1 MKIDLERQQFM
12 DVQKID
18 DYRTLVG
25 IDEVGIGCL
34 AGPVVAAA
42 VILDPANPIY
52 GITDSKKISEQRRKA
67 LADQVMDNAVDWAI
81 GQASVSEIDQHNILW
96 ASHLAMQRAYG
107 DLKSDAT
114 LVLVDGNKSP
124 YFPVESKAVIKGDE
138 TVLAIGAASI
148 IAKVFRDG
156 LMEELGKKYPDY
168 DFENNK
174 GYPTKSNMQTLR
186 AIGPCAQHRNSFAP
200 VKNWNKKSH

>member
-1 MKIDLERQQFM
+1 M
-12 DVQKID
+12 DAPKID
-18 DYRTLVG
+18 DDRTLVG

-42 VILDPANPIY
+42 VILNPANPIY
-52 GITDSKKISEQRRKA
+52 GITDSKKISEQRRKD
-67 LADQVMDNAVDWAI
+67 LADQIMANAVDWAI
-81 GQASVSEIDQHNILW
+81 GQASVSEIDQHNILR

-107 DLKSDAT
+107 DLKSDVT

-148 IAKVFRDG
+148 IAKVFRDD
-156 LMEELGKKYPDY
+156 LMEELGKKYPAY
-168 DFENNK
+168 DFERNK
-174 GYPTKSNMQTLR
+174 GYPTKSHMQTLR

-200 VKNWNKKSH
+200 VKNWKMRNH

>member
-1 MKIDLERQQFM
+1 M
-12 DVQKID
+12 DASKKD
-18 DYRTLVG
+18 DDRTLVG

-81 GQASVSEIDQHNILW
+81 GQASVSEIDQHNILR

-156 LMEELGKKYPDY
+156 LMEELAKKYPDY
-168 DFENNK
+168 DFEKNK
-174 GYPTKSNMQTLR
+174 GYPTKSHMQTLR
-186 AIGPCAQHRNSFAP
+186 SIGPCAQHRNSFAP
-200 VKNWNKKSH
+200 VKDWNKKSH

>member
-1 MKIDLERQQFM
+1 M
-12 DVQKID
+12 DVPKID
-18 DYRTLVG
+18 DDRTLVG

-42 VILDPANPIY
+42 VILDPANPIN
-52 GITDSKKISEQRRKA
+52 GITDSKKISEQKRKI
-67 LADQVMDNAVDWAI
+67 LADQIMANAVDWSI
-81 GQASVSEIDQHNILW
+81 CQASVSEIDQHNILR
-96 ASHLAMQRAYG
+96 ASHLAMQRAYD

-124 YFPVESKAVIKGDE
+124 CFPVESKAVIKGDE

-156 LMEELGKKYPDY
+156 LMEELGKKYPAY
-168 DFENNK
+168 DFEKNK
-174 GYPTKSNMQTLR
+174 GYPTKSHMQTLR

-200 VKNWNKKSH
+200 VKNWNTKSY

>member
-1 MKIDLERQQFM
+1 MDAPQIDG
-12 DVQKID
+12 D
-18 DYRTLVG
+18 RTLVG
-25 IDEVGIGCL
+25 IDEVGIGSL

-67 LADQVMDNAVDWAI
+67 LADQVMANAVDWAI
-81 GQASVSEIDQHNILW
+81 GQASVSEIDQHNILR
-96 ASHLAMQRAYG
+96 ASHLAMQRAYD

-114 LVLVDGNKSP
+114 LILVDGNKSP

-138 TVLAIGAASI
+138 PVLAIGAASI

-156 LMEELGKKYPDY
+156 LMEELGKKYQAY
-168 DFENNK
+168 DFKKNK
-174 GYPTKSNMQTLR
+174 GYPTKSHMQTLR

-200 VKNWNKKSH
+200 VKNWNTKSY

>member
-1 MKIDLERQQFM
+1 M
-12 DVQKID
+12 DAPKID
-18 DYRTLVG
+18 DDRTLVG

-67 LADQVMDNAVDWAI
+67 LADQVMANAVDWAI
-81 GQASVSEIDQHNILW
+81 GQASVSEIDQHNILR

-156 LMEELGKKYPDY
+156 LMEELAKKYPDY
-168 DFENNK
+168 DFEKNK
-174 GYPTKSNMQTLR
+174 GYPTKSHMQTLR

>member
-1 MKIDLERQQFM
+1 M
-12 DVQKID
+12 DALKID
-18 DYRTLVG
+18 DDRTLVG

-81 GQASVSEIDQHNILW
+81 GQASVSEIDQHNILR

-156 LMEELGKKYPDY
+156 LMEELGKKYPAY
-168 DFENNK
+168 DFEKNK
-174 GYPTKSNMQTLR
+174 GYPTKSHMQTLR

>member
-1 MKIDLERQQFM
+1 M
-12 DVQKID
+12 DALKID
-18 DYRTLVG
+18 DDRTLVG

-42 VILDPANPIY
+42 VILDPANAIY

-81 GQASVSEIDQHNILW
+81 GQASVSEIDQHNILR

-168 DFENNK
+168 DFEKNK
-174 GYPTKSNMQTLR
+174 GYPTKSHMQTLR

>member
-1 MKIDLERQQFM
+1 M
-12 DVQKID
+12 DAPQID
-18 DYRTLVG
+18 DDRTLVG

-67 LADQVMDNAVDWAI
+67 LADQVMANAVDWAI
-81 GQASVSEIDQHNILW
+81 GQASVSEIDQHNILR

-148 IAKVFRDG
+148 IAKVFRDS

-168 DFENNK
+168 DFEKNK
-174 GYPTKSNMQTLR
+174 GYPTKSHMQTLR

>member
-1 MKIDLERQQFM
+1 M
-12 DVQKID
+12 DAPKID
-18 DYRTLVG
+18 DERTLVG

-67 LADQVMDNAVDWAI
+67 LADQVMANAVDWAI
-81 GQASVSEIDQHNILW
+81 GQASVSEIDQHNILR

-156 LMEELGKKYPDY
+156 LMEELAKKYPDY
-168 DFENNK
+168 DFEKNK
-174 GYPTKSNMQTLR
+174 GYPTKSHMQTLR

>member
-1 MKIDLERQQFM
+1 M
-12 DVQKID
+12 DAPKID
-18 DYRTLVG
+18 DDRTLVG

-42 VILDPANPIY
+42 VILNPANPIH
-52 GITDSKKISEQRRKA
+52 GITDSKKISEQRRKD
-67 LADQVMDNAVDWAI
+67 LADQIMANAVDWAI
-81 GQASVSEIDQHNILW
+81 GQASVSEIDQHNILR

-168 DFENNK
+168 DFEKNK
-174 GYPTKSNMQTLR
+174 GYPTKSHMQTLR

>member
-1 MKIDLERQQFM
+1 M
-12 DVQKID
+12 DALKID
-18 DYRTLVG
+18 DDRTLVG

-81 GQASVSEIDQHNILW
+81 GQASVSEIDQHNILR

-148 IAKVFRDG
+148 IAKVFRDS

-168 DFENNK
+168 DFEKNK
-174 GYPTKSNMQTLR
+174 GYPTKSHMQTLR

>member
-1 MKIDLERQQFM
+1 M
-12 DVQKID
+12 DAPKID
-18 DYRTLVG
+18 DDRTLVG

-81 GQASVSEIDQHNILW
+81 GQASVSEIDQHNILR

-148 IAKVFRDG
+148 IAQVLRDG
-156 LMEELGKKYPDY
+156 LMEEWGKKYPDY
-168 DFENNK
+168 DFEKNK
-174 GYPTKSNMQTLR
+174 GYPTKSHMQTLR

>member
-1 MKIDLERQQFM
+1 M
-12 DVQKID
+12 DASEKD
-18 DYRTLVG
+18 DDRTLVG

-52 GITDSKKISEQRRKA
+52 GITDSKKISEQRRKD
-67 LADQVMDNAVDWAI
+67 LADQIMANAVDWAI
-81 GQASVSEIDQHNILW
+81 GQASVSEIDQHNILR

-138 TVLAIGAASI
+138 RVLAIGAASI
-148 IAKVFRDG
+148 IAKVFRDS

-168 DFENNK
+168 DFEKNK
-174 GYPTKSNMQTLR
+174 GYPTKSHMQTLR

-200 VKNWNKKSH
+200 VKNWDKKSH

>member
-1 MKIDLERQQFM
+1 M
-12 DVQKID
+12 DAPQIGD
-18 DYRTLVG
+18 DRTLVG

-42 VILDPANPIY
+42 VILDPANPIN
-52 GITDSKKISEQRRKA
+52 GITDSKKISEQKRKI
-67 LADQVMDNAVDWAI
+67 LADQIMANAVAWAI
-81 GQASVSEIDQHNILW
+81 GQASVSEIDQHNILR

-156 LMEELGKKYPDY
+156 LMEELGKKYPAY
-168 DFENNK
+168 DFERNK
-174 GYPTKSNMQTLR
+174 GYPTKSHMQTLR

-200 VKNWNKKSH
+200 VKNWNRTSY

>member
-1 MKIDLERQQFM
+1 M
-12 DVQKID
+12 DASKKD
-18 DYRTLVG
+18 DDRTLVG

-42 VILDPANPIY
+42 VILNPANPIY
-52 GITDSKKISEQRRKA
+52 GITDSKKISEQRRKD
-67 LADQVMDNAVDWAI
+67 LADQIMANAVDWAI
-81 GQASVSEIDQHNILW
+81 GQASVSEIDQHNILR

-156 LMEELGKKYPDY
+156 LMEELAKKYPDY
-168 DFENNK
+168 DFEKNK
-174 GYPTKSNMQTLR
+174 GYPTKSHMQTLR

>member
-1 MKIDLERQQFM
+1 M
-12 DVQKID
+12 DAPKID
-18 DYRTLVG
+18 DDRTLVG

-52 GITDSKKISEQRRKA
+52 GITDSKKISEQRRKD
-67 LADQVMDNAVDWAI
+67 LADQIMANAVDWAI
-81 GQASVSEIDQHNILW
+81 GQASVSEIDQHNILR

-168 DFENNK
+168 DFEKNK
-174 GYPTKSNMQTLR
+174 GYPTKSHIQTLR

-200 VKNWNKKSH
+200 VKNWNKKSD

>member
-1 MKIDLERQQFM
+1 M
-12 DVQKID
+12 DAPKID
-18 DYRTLVG
+18 DDRTLVG

-81 GQASVSEIDQHNILW
+81 GQASVTEIDQHNILR

-148 IAKVFRDG
+148 IAKVFRDS

-168 DFENNK
+168 DFEKNK
-174 GYPTKSNMQTLR
+174 GYPTKSHMQTLR

>member
-1 MKIDLERQQFM
+1 M
-12 DVQKID
+12 DAPQID
-18 DYRTLVG
+18 DDRTLVG

-67 LADQVMDNAVDWAI
+67 LADQVMANAVDWAV
-81 GQASVSEIDQHNILW
+81 GQASVSEIDQHNILR

-156 LMEELGKKYPDY
+156 LMEELGKKYPAY
-168 DFENNK
+168 DFERNK
-174 GYPTKSNMQTLR
+174 GYPTKSHMQTLR

>member
-1 MKIDLERQQFM
+1 M
-12 DVQKID
+12 DAPKID
-18 DYRTLVG
+18 DDRTLVG

-42 VILDPANPIY
+42 VILNPANPIY
-52 GITDSKKISEQRRKA
+52 GITDSKKISERKRKV
-67 LADQVMDNAVDWAI
+67 LADQIMANAVDWAI
-81 GQASVSEIDQHNILW
+81 GQASVSEIDQHNILR
-96 ASHLAMQRAYG
+96 ASHIAMQRAYD

-148 IAKVFRDG
+148 IAKVFRDS

-168 DFENNK
+168 DFEKNK
-174 GYPTKSNMQTLR
+174 GYPTKSHMQTLR

-200 VKNWNKKSH
+200 VKNWNRTSY

>member
-1 MKIDLERQQFM
+1 M
-12 DVQKID
+12 DASEKD
-18 DYRTLVG
+18 DDRTLVG

-42 VILDPANPIY
+42 VILNPANPIY

-67 LADQVMDNAVDWAI
+67 LADQVMANAVDWAI
-81 GQASVSEIDQHNILW
+81 GQASVSEIDQHNILR
-96 ASHLAMQRAYG
+96 ASHIAMQRAYY
-107 DLKSDAT
+107 DLKSNAT

-124 YFPVESKAVIKGDE
+124 SFPVESKAVIKGDE

-168 DFENNK
+168 DFEKNK
-174 GYPTKSNMQTLR
+174 GYPTKSHVKTLR

-200 VKNWNKKSH
+200 VKNWDKRSH

>member
-1 MKIDLERQQFM
+1 M
-12 DVQKID
+12 DAPKID
-18 DYRTLVG
+18 DDRTLVG

-67 LADQVMDNAVDWAI
+67 LADQVMANAVDWAI
-81 GQASVSEIDQHNILW
+81 GQASVSEIDQHNILR

-138 TVLAIGAASI
+138 KVLAIGAASI

-168 DFENNK
+168 DFEKNK
-174 GYPTKSNMQTLR
+174 GYPTKSHMQTLR

>member
-1 MKIDLERQQFM
+1 M
-12 DVQKID
+12 DASEKD
-18 DYRTLVG
+18 DDRTLVG

-67 LADQVMDNAVDWAI
+67 LADQVMANAVDWAV
-81 GQASVSEIDQHNILW
+81 GQASVSEIDQHNILR

-168 DFENNK
+168 DFEKNK
-174 GYPTKSNMQTLR
+174 GYPTKSHMQTLR
-186 AIGPCAQHRNSFAP
+186 AIGPCAQHRNNFAP
-200 VKNWNKKSH
+200 VKNWNKRSY

>member
-1 MKIDLERQQFM
+1 M
-12 DVQKID
+12 DALKID
-18 DYRTLVG
+18 DDRTLVG

-42 VILDPANPIY
+42 VILDPVNPIY

-67 LADQVMDNAVDWAI
+67 LADQVMANAVDWAV
-81 GQASVSEIDQHNILW
+81 GQASVSEIDQHNILR

-148 IAKVFRDG
+148 IAKVFRDS

-168 DFENNK
+168 DFEKNK
-174 GYPTKSNMQTLR
+174 GYPTKSHMQTLR

>member
-1 MKIDLERQQFM
+1 M
-12 DVQKID
+12 DALKID
-18 DYRTLVG
+18 DDRTLVG

-67 LADQVMDNAVDWAI
+67 LADQVMANAVDWAI
-81 GQASVSEIDQHNILW
+81 GQASVSEIDQHNILR

-124 YFPVESKAVIKGDE
+124 YFPIESKAVIKGDE

-156 LMEELGKKYPDY
+156 LREELGKKYPDY
-168 DFENNK
+168 DFEKNK
-174 GYPTKSNMQTLR
+174 GYPTKSHMQTLR

>member
-1 MKIDLERQQFM
+1 M
-12 DVQKID
+12 DAPKID
-18 DYRTLVG
+18 DDRTLVG

-42 VILDPANPIY
+42 VILDPANPIC

-67 LADQVMDNAVDWAI
+67 LADQVMANAVDWAI
-81 GQASVSEIDQHNILW
+81 GQASVSEIDQHNILR

-148 IAKVFRDG
+148 IAKVFRDS

-168 DFENNK
+168 DFEKNK
-174 GYPTKSNMQTLR
+174 GYPTKSHMQTLR

>member
-1 MKIDLERQQFM
+1 M
-12 DVQKID
+12 DAPKID
-18 DYRTLVG
+18 DDRTLVG

-81 GQASVSEIDQHNILW
+81 GQASVSEIDQHNILR

-168 DFENNK
+168 DFEKNK
-174 GYPTKSNMQTLR
+174 GYPTKSHMQTLR

-200 VKNWNKKSH
+200 VKNWNKKSY

>member
-1 MKIDLERQQFM
+1 M
-12 DVQKID
+12 DASKKD
-18 DYRTLVG
+18 DDRTLVG

-81 GQASVSEIDQHNILW
+81 GQASVSEIDQHNILR

-168 DFENNK
+168 DFEKNK
-174 GYPTKSNMQTLR
+174 GYPTKSHMQTLR

>member
-1 MKIDLERQQFM
+1 M
-12 DVQKID
+12 DAPKID
-18 DYRTLVG
+18 DDRTLVG

-67 LADQVMDNAVDWAI
+67 LADQVMANAVDWAI
-81 GQASVSEIDQHNILW
+81 GQASVSEIDQHNILR

-107 DLKSDAT
+107 DLKSGAT

-168 DFENNK
+168 DFEKNK
-174 GYPTKSNMQTLR
+174 GYPTKSHMQTLR

>member
-1 MKIDLERQQFM
+1 M
-12 DVQKID
+12 DAPKID
-18 DYRTLVG
+18 DDRTLVG

-42 VILDPANPIY
+42 VILNPANPIY
-52 GITDSKKISEQRRKA
+52 GITDSKKISEQRRKD
-67 LADQVMDNAVDWAI
+67 LADQIMANAVDWAI
-81 GQASVSEIDQHNILW
+81 GQASVSEIDQHNILR

-148 IAKVFRDG
+148 IAKVFRDD
-156 LMEELGKKYPDY
+156 LMEELGKKYPAY
-168 DFENNK
+168 DFERNK
-174 GYPTKSNMQTLR
+174 GYPTKSHMQTLR

-200 VKNWNKKSH
+200 VKNWNKRSH

>member
-1 MKIDLERQQFM
+1 M
-12 DVQKID
+12 DALKID
-18 DYRTLVG
+18 DDRTLVG

-67 LADQVMDNAVDWAI
+67 LADQVMANAADWAI
-81 GQASVSEIDQHNILW
+81 GQASVSEIDQHNILR

-148 IAKVFRDG
+148 IAKVFRDS

-168 DFENNK
+168 DFEKNK
-174 GYPTKSNMQTLR
+174 GYPTKSHMQTLR

>member
-1 MKIDLERQQFM
+1 M
-12 DVQKID
+12 DASKKD
-18 DYRTLVG
+18 DDRTLVG

-67 LADQVMDNAVDWAI
+67 LADQVMDNAIDWAI
-81 GQASVSEIDQHNILW
+81 GQASVSEIDQHNILR

-156 LMEELGKKYPDY
+156 LMEELAKKYPDY
-168 DFENNK
+168 DFEKNK
-174 GYPTKSNMQTLR
+174 GYPTKSHMQTLR

>member
-1 MKIDLERQQFM
+1 M
-12 DVQKID
+12 DAQKID
-18 DYRTLVG
+18 DDRTLVG

-67 LADQVMDNAVDWAI
+67 LADQVMANAVDWAI
-81 GQASVSEIDQHNILW
+81 GQASVSEIDQHNILR
-96 ASHLAMQRAYG
+96 ASHLAMQRAYD
-107 DLKSDAT
+107 DLKSEAT

-168 DFENNK
+168 DFEKNK
-174 GYPTKSNMQTLR
+174 GYPTKSHMQTLR

-200 VKNWNKKSH
+200 VKNWDKRSH

>member
-1 MKIDLERQQFM
+1 M
-12 DVQKID
+12 DAPKID
-18 DYRTLVG
+18 DDRILVG

-52 GITDSKKISEQRRKA
+52 GITDSKKISEPRRKA
-67 LADQVMDNAVDWAI
+67 LSDQIMANAVDWAI
-81 GQASVSEIDQHNILW
+81 GQASVSEIDQYNILR

-107 DLKSDAT
+107 YLKSDAT

-138 TVLAIGAASI
+138 RVLAIGAASI
-148 IAKVFRDG
+148 IAKVFRDD

-168 DFENNK
+168 DFEKNK
-174 GYPTKSNMQTLR
+174 GYPTKSHMQTLR

>member
-1 MKIDLERQQFM
+1 M
-12 DVQKID
+12 DAPKID
-18 DYRTLVG
+18 DDRTLVG

-67 LADQVMDNAVDWAI
+67 LADQIMDNAVDWAI
-81 GQASVSEIDQHNILW
+81 GQASVSEIDQHNILR

-148 IAKVFRDG
+148 IAKVFRDS

-168 DFENNK
+168 DFEKNK
-174 GYPTKSNMQTLR
+174 GYPTKSHMQTLR

>member
-1 MKIDLERQQFM
+1 M
-12 DVQKID
+12 DAPKID
-18 DYRTLVG
+18 DDRTLVG

-42 VILDPANPIY
+42 VILNPANPIY
-52 GITDSKKISEQRRKA
+52 GITDSKKISEQRRKD
-67 LADQVMDNAVDWAI
+67 LADQIMANAVDWAI
-81 GQASVSEIDQHNILW
+81 GQASVSEIDQHNILR

-148 IAKVFRDG
+148 IAKVFRDS

-168 DFENNK
+168 DFEKNK
-174 GYPTKSNMQTLR
+174 GYPTKSHMQTLR

>member
-1 MKIDLERQQFM
+1 M
-12 DVQKID
+12 DAPKID
-18 DYRTLVG
+18 DDRTLVG

-42 VILDPANPIY
+42 VILDPTNPIN
-52 GITDSKKISEQRRKA
+52 GITDSKKISEKKRKI
-67 LADQVMDNAVDWAI
+67 LSDQIMINAVDWAI
-81 GQASVSEIDQHNILW
+81 GQASVSEIDQHNILR

-168 DFENNK
+168 DFEKNK
-174 GYPTKSNMQTLR
+174 GYPTKSHMQTLR